1 MIRATMPVLLASMLA
16 LVTLSEWKQLQCEGF
31 VEMKRYVN
39 VSRGFSVGIPKGFQ
53 GRHGYAA
60 GPDVGVGISLSA
72 RCETVVVVYAEPNN
86 FESGSLQE
94 AADFAIKITRDGA
107 LSPVSV
113 EQYTTRLGR
122 LKAIG
127 VIIRHADSD
136 DIEHVVIAFR
146 PKGGLVY
153 TARLATTT
161 SRLQADA
168 IVFKSVLKDFRL
180 EPWR

>member
-1 MIRATMPVLLASMLA
+1 MTVLLVSMLSLA
-16 LVTLSEWKQLQCEGF
+16 TLSEWKQLQGEGF

-53 GRHGYAA
+53 GLHGYPA
-60 GPDVGVGISLSA
+60 GPDLGVGISLSA

-94 AADFAIKITRDGA
+94 AADFAIKIARDGG

-113 EQYTTRLGR
+113 EQYTTRLGP

-127 VIIRHADSD
+127 VIIHNTDSD
-136 DIEHVVIAFR
+136 DVEHMVIAFR

-153 TARLATTT
+153 SAHLATTT
-161 SRLQADA
+161 SRLAADA
-168 IVFKSVLKDFRL
+168 TVFKSVLKDFRL